1 MTSTTLAYRSH
12 SSERLSSLKKPI
24 ATIRSSRSSCAID
37 IKSRTSSSSASS
49 SSYSLDNET
58 KNENII
64 SSSISTHPTNSEFFH
79 KSNSLDSGYKT
90 LSAASHGTSH
100 TDTID
105 EENERHNS
113 FLQIASSPSSCSS
126 SSYVVSN
133 TNNNQ
138 KIIIVDDDEDDVEDK
153 QSRLSRKSSKSNADG
168 KEILFIHLKW
178 VFFLSF
184 NRFIIRWWRTSFT

>member
-1 MTSTTLAYRSH
+1 MSSASFEYRSH
-12 SSERLSSLKKPI
+12 SSERISSSKKPHPSR
-24 ATIRSSRSSCAID
+24 RSSRSACAID
-37 IKSRTSSSSASS
+37 INYQRSSSSTSSSSF
-49 SSYSLDNET
+49 SLDNET

-64 SSSISTHPTNSEFFH
+64 CSSLSTRPTNAEYFR

-133 TNNNQ
+133 TNNNNQ
-138 KIIIVDDDEDDVEDK
+138 KTNSKIEFIVDDEDDVDEK
-153 QSRLSRKSSKSNADG
+153 QTRLSRISSKSNIDG
-168 KEILFIHLKW
+168 KKMICSIDVCICF
-178 VFFLSF
+178 V
-184 NRFIIRWWRTSFT
+184 

>member
-1 MTSTTLAYRSH
+1 MTSTTFEYRSH
-12 SSERLSSLKKPI
+12 SSERISSSKLPLPSL
-24 ATIRSSRSSCAID
+24 RSSRSACAID
-37 IKSRTSSSSASS
+37 IKSTASS
-49 SSYSLDNET
+49 SSSSSFSLDNET

-64 SSSISTHPTNSEFFH
+64 SSSLSTHPTNSEYFR

-105 EENERHNS
+105 EENENNQS

-138 KIIIVDDDEDDVEDK
+138 KINSKIEFIVDDEDDVDDK
-153 QSRLSRKSSKSNADG
+153 QARLSRKNSKSNADG
-168 KEILFIHLKW
+168 NTKHFCSFLLSW
-178 VFFLSF
+178 NFFVL
-184 NRFIIRWWRTSFT
+184 

>member
-1 MTSTTLAYRSH
+1 MTSTTFEYRSH
-12 SSERLSSLKKPI
+12 SSERLSSSKNPI
-24 ATIRSSRSSCAID
+24 SSLRTSRSSCAID
-37 IKSRTSSSSASS
+37 IKSRTSSSSESS
-49 SSYSLDNET
+49 SEYSLDNET

-64 SSSISTHPTNSEFFH
+64 SSSLSTRPKNSEYFR

-133 TNNNQ
+133 TNNNNNNNQ
-138 KIIIVDDDEDDVEDK
+138 KQNSKIEFIVDDEDDVDDK
-153 QSRLSRKSSKSNADG
+153 QSRLSRKNSKSNTDG
-168 KEILFIHLKW
+168 REIYFCFIIR
-178 VFFLSF
+178 VFFL
-184 NRFIIRWWRTSFT
+184 

>member
-1 MTSTTLAYRSH
+1 MSSTTFEYRSH
-12 SSERLSSLKKPI
+12 SSERLPSTKKISLPSL
-24 ATIRSSRSSCAID
+24 RSSRSACAID
-37 IKSRTSSSSASS
+37 IKSTASSSASS
-49 SSYSLDNET
+49 SSFSLDNET

-64 SSSISTHPTNSEFFH
+64 SSSLSTRPNNSEFFR

-105 EENERHNS
+105 EENEHNQS
-113 FLQIASSPSSCSS
+113 FVQIASSPSSCSS

-138 KIIIVDDDEDDVEDK
+138 KLNSKIEFIVDDEDDVDYK
-153 QSRLSRKSSKSNADG
+153 QTRLSRKNSKSNTDG
-168 KEILFIHLKW
+168 NNNILFI
-178 VFFLSF
+178 FL
-184 NRFIIRWWRTSFT
+184 

>member
-1 MTSTTLAYRSH
+1 MTSTTFEYRSH
-12 SSERLSSLKKPI
+12 SSERLSSSKDPI
-24 ATIRSSRSSCAID
+24 SSLRTSRSSCAID
-37 IKSRTSSSSASS
+37 IKSRRSSSSESS
-49 SSYSLDNET
+49 SEYSLDNET

-64 SSSISTHPTNSEFFH
+64 CSSLSTRPPNSEYFR

-105 EENERHNS
+105 EENERHNN

-133 TNNNQ
+133 THNNPKLNS
-138 KIIIVDDDEDDVEDK
+138 KIEFIVDDEDDVNDDK
-153 QSRLSRKSSKSNADG
+153 LTRLSRKNSKSNTDG
-168 KEILFIHLKW
+168 KRNIVRLIKIL
-178 VFFLSF
+178 VFC
-184 NRFIIRWWRTSFT
+184 RIIIRWW